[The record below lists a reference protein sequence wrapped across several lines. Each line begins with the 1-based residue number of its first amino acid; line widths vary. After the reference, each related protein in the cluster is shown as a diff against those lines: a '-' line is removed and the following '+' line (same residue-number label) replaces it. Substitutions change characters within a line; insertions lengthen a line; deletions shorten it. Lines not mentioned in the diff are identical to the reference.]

1 MNKQIE
7 VITYEQDRLNFFV
20 DQVSLAQKK
29 YDRLFKTF
37 KDAPYLSEGAQFLS
51 DAGRE
56 LQFYKD
62 VVEMLDKGY
71 RKQGEGE
78 WVVDAWDGEKFI
90 TIPYVKHEH
99 TDPYCSL
106 CKKSALLDGAEYGMA
121 SNFCPNC
128 GAKMKGDEGK

>member
-1 MNKQIE
+1 MSKEQIE
-7 VITYEQDRLNFFV
+7 VITYEQDRLHFFV

-71 RKQGEGE
+71 RKQIEGE
-78 WVVDAWDGEKFI
+78 WEQVCGDLGWVEM
-90 TIPYVKHEH
+90 E
-99 TDPYCSL
+99 CSV
-106 CKKSALLDGAEYGMA
+106 CKYSDVFDDHKEFHKY
-121 SNFCPNC
+121 CPNC
-128 GAKMKGDEGK
+128 GAHMRKEDEGK